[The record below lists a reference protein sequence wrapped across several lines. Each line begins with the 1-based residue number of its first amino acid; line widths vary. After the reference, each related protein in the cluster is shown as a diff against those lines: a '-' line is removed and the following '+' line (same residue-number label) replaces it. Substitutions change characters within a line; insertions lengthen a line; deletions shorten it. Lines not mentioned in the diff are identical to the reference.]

1 MLAIDEVVG
10 LVPVGQ
16 LAAGASAIVAA
27 VVGGAELVHRLHEMG
42 LRHGARIEMVQPGS
56 PCIVKLDHQKLGFR
70 SDDLLSV
77 LVQPNLLGRGETV

>member
-70 SDDLLSV
+70 SDELLSV
-77 LVQPNLLGRGETV
+77 LVRPSALGRGETV

>member
-56 PCIVKLDHQKLGFR
+56 PCIVKLDQQKLGFR
-70 SDDLLSV
+70 SDELLSV
-77 LVQPNLLGRGETV
+77 LVRPSALGRGETV